1 MNALEDDNQEINPQS
16 EYVTLKEIKE
26 RFGLKD
32 GKAREMIRSAYFPSL
47 KLGKSY
53 ILIPRKAF
61 EAFMSNPD
69 RIVEYHLKTYGIEND
84 NKQK

>member
-16 EYVTLKEIKE
+16 EYVTLKEIKD

-32 GKAREMIRSAYFPSL
+32 GKARELVKSAFFPSI
-47 KLGKSY
+47 KLGTSY

-61 EAFMSNPD
+61 ETFMSDPD
-69 RIVEYHLKTYGIEND
+69 KIVEYTIKTYGD
-84 NKQK
+84 KL